1 MIQRLATIVNY
12 YLRYQIIGLE
22 TQQRVISF
30 YWLRSFEFDFNF
42 NYLHI
47 SESNNKALS
56 ALFRIASPLYLIHI
70 GVWWMHGWK
79 DTYINKYNVEYA
91 KGTIIGG
98 KEPRKLSLWLTST
111 AKRDLTNVDFLWRIK
126 AVVLK
131 VWLANYLC
139 QNHLEHILK
148 WRFPA
153 LQQVGVWDLGVY
165 ILKCSR

>member
-56 ALFRIASPLYLIHI
+56 ALFRIASPLYLLHI

-79 DTYINKYNVEYA
+79 DTYINNILVDKQMGRWIERGIHERMMNWWEC
-91 KGTIIGG
+91 TMC
-98 KEPRKLSLWLTST
+98 SLHWQICL
-111 AKRDLTNVDFLWRIK
+111 AI
-126 AVVLK
+126 VLIS
-131 VWLANYLC
+131 L
-139 QNHLEHILK
+139 LEELEIL
-148 WRFPA
+148 
-153 LQQVGVWDLGVY
+153 
-165 ILKCSR
+165 I